1 MDAIP
6 HPRCPQFAWLKWI
19 KSEGL
24 ATAIGSI
31 GSSYVALQDNL
42 NPTCAFCRTGA
53 FCNVYQYIYIYKSSF
68 TYTYHYTV
76 PLYST
81 LISYY
86 IHTNLATLLPLSH
99 KHCNRECNAVE
110 LPPRSFHP
118 MSHDGAGGGRATGH
132 LLSLCRWRWLKGH
145 QTAGVESGGWPKAW
159 MMDG

>member
-1 MDAIP
+1 MRYPTLAAHSLHPSNGENLKDLQLQQVQQAAATLHFRTTLIQPP
-6 HPRCPQFAWLKWI
+6 HFAERVHSAMYI
-19 KSEGL
+19 
-24 ATAIGSI
+24 
-31 GSSYVALQDNL
+31 N
-42 NPTCAFCRTGA
+42 
-53 FCNVYQYIYIYKSSF
+53 IYIYKSSF